1 MCLLSSFFLLRFFFI
16 LLHSSSFF
24 VHSSSSFFF
33 VSSSSFLLLHSFF
46 ILLHSDEKIRHFLSF
61 QSTTFLPCVVVGHKV
76 ANDLLAKGQE
86 KPSQSQI
93 RRFSAYV
100 GHRSQISCFIS
111 RVVVSLVRSFF
122 NSPCFLFLLLSSSFL
137 FLLPSSFFL
146 LPSFP
151 GLSDIVKVTEGMST
165 STLKKSGYDDKSDHY
180 LR

>member
-1 MCLLSSFFLLRFFFI
+1 MSSFFI
-16 LLHSSSFF
+16 LSSSVFLHSSSF
-24 VHSSSSFFF
+24 
-33 VSSSSFLLLHSFF
+33 LLHSFF

-100 GHRSQISCFIS
+100 GHRSQISCFVS
-111 RVVVSLVRSFF
+111 RVVVSVVCSSFF
-122 NSPCFLFLLLSSSFL
+122 NSPFSSFLFLLLSCF
-137 FLLPSSFFL
+137 SFFL
-146 LPSFP
+146 SSSSSFSFS